1 MSSTFRQAGTGL
13 APRVAAFVAAL
24 ATLPY
29 LTLKVAWVSGATL
42 GMTDPVRLGMPV
54 YRVGNALTVL
64 MDAAVIGL
72 AAALAF
78 PTRVPLPR
86 WAVPVA
92 GWLATGFLVP
102 LPLLAVTVLIS
113 AGAETEAGSGLRSWV
128 WAVVYGGFL
137 VQGVA
142 LLTAFAL
149 RVWPWRQV
157 LARRRTRRLACAWSV
172 TAVLTASSLLQ
183 TMEQAVRGTVCV
195 IALCAGLAAVGSWRR
210 WPMAVWVGSSG
221 AGCWAVWLLVVRQ
234 IVDGP
239 LPALITAGCTL
250 TALTAGVTLIGDVKL
265 VSRHTAGPS

>member
-1 MSSTFRQAGTGL
+1 MSSTFRQAGTGR
-13 APRVAAFVAAL
+13 APRVAALVAAL

-42 GMTDPVRLGMPV
+42 GMTDPVRLATPV

-86 WAVPVA
+86 WALPVA

-102 LPLLAVTVLIS
+102 LPLIAVTVLVS
-113 AGAETEAGSGLRSWV
+113 AGAETETDSGLRSWV

-142 LLTAFAL
+142 LVTAFAL

-157 LARRRTRRLACAWSV
+157 LTRRRTKRLVCAWTVS
-172 TAVLTASSLLQ
+172 AVLTASSLVQ
-183 TMEQAVRGTVCV
+183 TTEQTVRGTVCV

-210 WPMAVWVGSSG
+210 WPTAVWVGSSG
-221 AGCWAVWLLVVRQ
+221 AGCWAVWLLIVRQ

-239 LPALITAGCTL
+239 LPALITASCTL
-250 TALTAGVTLIGDVKL
+250 ITLAAGVTLIGDVKL
-265 VSRHTAGPS
+265 LPRQS